1 MGPLKDGLSPDRELL
16 FAVATT
22 VVAKAFAAPGDDLL
36 MAATVRA
43 DWMAAPPLLFQV
55 ETGGFLVGEPL
66 EEVQEADGGT
76 AGHELG
82 V

>member
-36 MAATVRA
+36 MERLA
-43 DWMAAPPLLFQV
+43 MS
-55 ETGGFLVGEPL
+55 
-66 EEVQEADGGT
+66 
-76 AGHELG
+76 
-82 V
+82 